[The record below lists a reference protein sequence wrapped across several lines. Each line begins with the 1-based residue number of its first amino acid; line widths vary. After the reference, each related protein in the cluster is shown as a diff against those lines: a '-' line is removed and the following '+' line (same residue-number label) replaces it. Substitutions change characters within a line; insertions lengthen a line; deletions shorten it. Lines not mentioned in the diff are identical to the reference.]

1 MIRKQRKSKPKPKR
15 KNWSSRG
22 SQFGPKSK
30 RQEVKAKRQANKAMA
45 KAIAASL

>member
-1 MIRKQRKSKPKPKR
+1 MIRKQRKSKPKR